1 MSKTAQQQ
9 INDLGQKSN
18 QNEQISQN
26 NGKPY
31 TQQAKKGKAQQSDDD
46 DADDEPNLFQ
56 LPSVN
61 QPLDQAKVKKTFTK
75 LEKLLA
81 QPDIFDTLRK
91 IGNGQI
97 RSYDDL
103 DINATVKHQ
112 AELALK

>member
-1 MSKTAQQQ
+1 M
-9 INDLGQKSN
+9 
-18 QNEQISQN
+18 
-26 NGKPY
+26 
-31 TQQAKKGKAQQSDDD
+31 
-46 DADDEPNLFQ
+46 FQ
-56 LPSVN
+56 LPSLN
-61 QPLDQAKVKKTFTK
+61 NPLDHQKVKKTYTK

-112 AELALK
+112 AELALKAKQRSQRVAMGKQDDEENENKDDDFQIYQLDEQPQNIIGG